1 MADEKELD
9 AKEADEILL
18 EARARFKLAN
28 EAERENRKH
37 ALDDLK
43 FIAGEQWPEA
53 ARKARGDRPCLTI
66 NRMPSFV
73 RQVVNEQRKIRP
85 AIDVIP
91 ADSRASKAT
100 ADVLQGLIRHI
111 ERNSRSQVAYDN
123 AFEYAVSCGIGH
135 FRVTTRYCDDEGLDQ
150 EISIERIE
158 NPFTV
163 YRDPM
168 AKEPDHSDDRF
179 TFITDF
185 VDPDDFEEKYGFRPS
200 KLTEVGQG
208 DDVPDWFDGDDVRVA
223 EYWRVETEDVTI
235 NVTRGGQKIE
245 GKLDDEQMAQ
255 LAALGDPIVGSRT
268 IQRRSVEQY
277 ILTYDRVI
285 SVGEWRGKYIPV
297 LTVIGGELNVG
308 GKRILTSLVR
318 DAKEPARIYNYWASA
333 ETEIVAL
340 QPKAPWIAPEGS
352 FIGHENEWARA
363 NTENVAYLEYV
374 AQPGGAPQ
382 RQFFPGVPQG
392 IREGRMAAAEDI
404 KAVTGMYDASLGA
417 RSNETSGVAI
427 RARAAEGD
435 TATFHYIDNMSRA
448 IEQCGRVIIDLAPSV
463 YDAPRAIRIVGPENQ
478 EQLVAIN
485 QLFIDPATGQEQ
497 MYDLSVGKYDVA
509 VKVGPSFESKRQEMT
524 EAMLELSGRA
534 PQLLQ
539 MAGDLIIR
547 NMDWPESEKIADR
560 LQKMLPP
567 QLQERAP
574 NEPPPPPQ
582 PDPAVLAAQEQA
594 KGLMQAEQIKAQAA
608 EKKAMID
615 LQAAQQKA
623 QMEIGLEKY
632 KIDKEAETELQ
643 KQLLANQAKLLIES
657 QHATVEEARVVIEQ
671 QKAAMAQQEQ
681 GFKNVVDQLVGSKLD
696 MTPIAQMAQ
705 RVIAELDAPREGE
718 IVRGPDGRAI
728 GVRSVRRKQPS
739 IS

>member
-1 MADEKELD
+1 MAKEKVLD
-9 AKEADEILL
+9 AKRAEAILE
-18 EARARFKLAN
+18 EARKRFKLAN

-91 ADSRASKAT
+91 ADSRAAKAT
-100 ADVLQGLIRHI
+100 SDVIQGLIRHI

-135 FRVTTRYCDDEGLDQ
+135 FRVTTRYCDDDGLDQ
-150 EISIERIE
+150 EIAIERIE

-179 TFITDF
+179 TFVTDF
-185 VDPDDFEEKYGFRPS
+185 VDPEAFEDKYGFRPS
-200 KLTEVGQG
+200 KLSEVGQG
-208 DDVPDWFDGDDVRVA
+208 DGVPDWFDGEDVRVA

-235 NVTRGGQKIE
+235 NVTRGGQRIE
-245 GKLDDEQMAQ
+245 GKLDDKQ
-255 LAALGDPIVGSRT
+255 LSQLEALGDPVVGSRV
-268 IQRRSVEQY
+268 ISRNHVEQY
-277 ILTYDRVI
+277 ILTYDKVI
-285 SVGEWRGKYIPV
+285 SVGEWRGKYIPI

-308 GKRILTSLVR
+308 GKRVLTSLVR

-352 FIGHENEWARA
+352 FTGHENEWARA
-363 NTENVAYLEYV
+363 NTENVPYLEYV

-448 IEQCGRVIIDLAPSV
+448 IEQCGRVIIDLIPTV
-463 YDAPRAIRIVGPENQ
+463 YDAPRAVRILGPENQ

-485 QLFIDPATGQEQ
+485 QLFIDPRTGQEQ
-497 MYDLSVGKYDVA
+497 MYDLTTGKYDVA

-524 EAMLELSGRA
+524 EAMLELTGRA

-560 LQKMLPP
+560 LAKMLPP

-574 NEPPPPPQ
+574 NEPPPTPP
-582 PDPAVLAAQEQA
+582 PPPEVLAAQEQA
-594 KGLMQAEQIKAQAA
+594 KGILQAEQIKAQAVGQRA
-608 EKKAMID
+608 QLDAQIEMAKAAKEDERERYRILVDAAVRLMI
-615 LQAAQQKA
+615 AGQK
-623 QMEIGLEKY
+623 GR
-632 KIDKEAETELQ
+632 
-643 KQLLANQAKLLIES
+643 
-657 QHATVEEARVVIEQ
+657 VEESKVALEAQ
-671 QKAAMAQQEQ
+671 DMAHRQHSDLM
-681 GFKNVVDQLVGSKLD
+681 GA
-696 MTPIAQMAQ
+696 IASVQTQA
-705 RVIAELDAPREGE
+705 DALAGLP
-718 IVRGPDGRAI
+718 
-728 GVRSVRRKQPS
+728 Q
-739 IS
+739 